1 MKTKLLSSLVLL
13 TMQLRIFAGSDA
25 AQDLV
30 AHEWGT
36 FTSVQGADGIQLE
49 WNPLVTTEL
58 PKFVYEIGRPTGN
71 PRLQP
76 LASYSSKGAMVTLQR
91 LETPVIYFY
100 SGRESSVD
108 VTVNFLQGVVPE

>member
-13 TMQLRIFAGSDA
+13 TTQLRLFAGSDS

-36 FTSVQGADGIQLE
+36 FTSVQGADGLQLE

-58 PKFVYEIGRPTGN
+58 PNFVYDSRKPSGD
-71 PRLQP
+71 PRRHI
-76 LASYSSKGAMVTLQR
+76 SSFGSKSAFRTLQR
-91 LETPVIYFY
+91 QT
-100 SGRESSVD
+100 G
-108 VTVNFLQGVVPE
+108 